1 MIRENEK
8 RVNGTNWQEKKER
21 KRELRSRRE
30 ELNEE
35 LKVIVEQIRRAEGAN
50 RSKTFL
56 EKKQARIRTELNAIR
71 QELDN
76 LTGGRVGG
84 SAKVERTP
92 EEM

>member
-71 QELDN
+71 Q
-76 LTGGRVGG
+76 
-84 SAKVERTP
+84 
-92 EEM
+92 